1 MSELQALLAERPR
14 VLGLISSELAE
25 LKEKFATPRRTEIEE
40 DEYAELDESD
50 LTTREQ
56 VILIRSARGFVKRMQ
71 LGEFEAQGRGTRG
84 KAGMANLRDDDA
96 VRQAYSCSSHDT
108 VLAISERGIAY
119 ALPAYRVPETSRA
132 ARGVLMHELLPIGA
146 DEDVAELLPVADFT
160 DELYLVLLTR
170 HGWIKR
176 TALSAFSKIT
186 ARGLLCASLA
196 EGDRVV
202 RAAICSASDSVP
214 RPRNHAPQ
222 PHNPLASSGC
232 CRTWQVILASK
243 GGSALR
249 FSTNE
254 KQLRASGRASRGVKS
269 MQARW
274 ITAGFRE
281 CE

>member
-50 LTTREQ
+50 LTAREQ
-56 VILIRSARGFVKRMQ
+56 VILIRSARG
-71 LGEFEAQGRGTRG
+71 
-84 KAGMANLRDDDA
+84 
-96 VRQAYSCSSHDT
+96 
-108 VLAISERGIAY
+108 
-119 ALPAYRVPETSRA
+119 
-132 ARGVLMHELLPIGA
+132 VLMHELPPIGA

-202 RAAICSASDSVP
+202 RAAICSASDSVT
-214 RPRNHAPQ
+214 RPSNHAPR
-222 PHNPLASSGC
+222 PHIPLAS
-232 CRTWQVILASK
+232 
-243 GGSALR
+243 
-249 FSTNE
+249 F
-254 KQLRASGRASRGVKS
+254 
-269 MQARW
+269 
-274 ITAGFRE
+274 
-281 CE
+281 